1 LKNKAVHSGRMSGHN
16 GTEKDVDRDWVNEDD
31 AVVGEGGGGL
41 GQKTKEAAV
50 SEDEGALTQI
60 PQKVFFFLMIA
71 LRARGRKQGQC
82 PPQLRGR
89 HRHGLMVRAQKPADG
104 ENEPN

>member
-1 LKNKAVHSGRMSGHN
+1 MSGHD

-50 SEDEGALTQI
+50 SEDKGDPTQI
-60 PQKVFFFLMIA
+60 PKKVCFFFMIA

-82 PPQLRGR
+82 RLLLRGR
-89 HRHGLMVRAQKPADG
+89 HRHGSMVRAQKPADG